1 MSNWSV
7 EPSGTFEELV
17 LARWSAQ
24 DGLARLL
31 PSSQYLF
38 SNPYNLARRKHYHNA
53 RVFVNASV
61 IDNLYK
67 SQKTLKFHFLLT
79 NEILPKPL
87 RYTTLTFLFCFRY
100 AKLLYYFLRNAKLT
114 LALKDFS
121 FRLKNF
127 YRLVCR

>member
-17 LARWSAQ
+17 RTRWPAQ

-38 SNPYNLARRKHYHNA
+38 SNPYNLARLKHYHNA

-61 IDNLYK
+61 IDKLYK
-67 SQKTLKFHFLLT
+67 SQK
-79 NEILPKPL
+79 NIEV
-87 RYTTLTFLFCFRY
+87 LFF
-100 AKLLYYFLRNAKLT
+100 T
-114 LALKDFS
+114 HQ
-121 FRLKNF
+121 
-127 YRLVCR
+127 